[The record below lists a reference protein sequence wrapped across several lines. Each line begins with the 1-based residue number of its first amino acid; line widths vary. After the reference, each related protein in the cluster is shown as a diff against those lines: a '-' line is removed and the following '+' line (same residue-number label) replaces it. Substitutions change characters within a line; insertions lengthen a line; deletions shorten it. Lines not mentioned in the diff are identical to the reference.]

1 MPKTTKTRPRIPR
14 LTRKYPMPR
23 PMPGLIPRTMPR
35 PMPGLIPAHNYY
47 LPSGLLKSRTPTPE
61 SKYYLPSDLL
71 KSRTPTPEKKRH
83 LARSNKRK

>member
-14 LTRKYPMPR
+14 LTRKYP
-23 PMPGLIPRTMPR
+23 MPR